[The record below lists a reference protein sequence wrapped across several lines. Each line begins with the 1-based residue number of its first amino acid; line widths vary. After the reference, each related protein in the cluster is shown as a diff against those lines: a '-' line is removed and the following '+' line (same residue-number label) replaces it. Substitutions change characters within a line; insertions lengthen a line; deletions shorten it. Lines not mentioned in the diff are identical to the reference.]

1 MFVQIVSLNHNFQME
16 SIFYEN
22 NFKSCFSWLY
32 LTNLSLKLECF
43 VHLMN
48 QIYNCKFKMATT
60 FSKHGFYVFAF
71 LGHTRVLL
79 HQSRSSGQGTGWGDL
94 QQSTGQGRGHRIPA
108 VHTVFH
114 HSPSLTNLEWRTVG
128 KESISISNIYQ
139 NIWVNWYL
147 QNKCVTIKCLFFCL
161 SVITT

>member
-1 MFVQIVSLNHNFQME
+1 MA
-16 SIFYEN
+16 SIFNEN
-22 NFKSCFSWLY
+22 KLRSCFSWLY
-32 LTNLSLKLECF
+32 LTNRSLKLECF

-48 QIYNCKFKMATT
+48 QIYNYKFKMATT

-114 HSPSLTNLEWRTVG
+114 HSPSLTNLEGRTVREKG
-128 KESISISNIYQ
+128 ID
-139 NIWVNWYL
+139 
-147 QNKCVTIKCLFFCL
+147 NKCLIDNIKYL
-161 SVITT
+161 SNFLSELIFTK

>member
-1 MFVQIVSLNHNFQME
+1 ME
-16 SIFYEN
+16 SNFYEK

-48 QIYNCKFKMATT
+48 QIYNYKFKMATT
-60 FSKHGFYVFAF
+60 FSKQGFYVFAF

-139 NIWVNWYL
+139 IFEWTDIYKINVSL
-147 QNKCVTIKCLFFCL
+147 L
-161 SVITT
+161 SVCSFVCQSSQHRGQFWWGGGG

>member
-1 MFVQIVSLNHNFQME
+1 MSRSLVFIIIARWKVF
-16 SIFYEN
+16 SIKITIKVASIDYIWRILV
-22 NFKSCFSWLY
+22 KSLIY
-32 LTNLSLKLECF
+32 
-43 VHLMN
+43 LMN
-48 QIYNCKFKMATT
+48 WSYDYNFKMATT
-60 FSKHGFYVFAF
+60 FSKHWFYVFAF

-108 VHTVFH
+108 VHTVLH
-114 HSPSLTNLEWRTVG
+114 HRPSLTNLEGRTVG

-139 NIWVNWYL
+139 IIWVNWYL
-147 QNKCVTIKCLFFCL
+147 QNKCVTIKCLFFRL